1 MANVFSRLRTVVA
14 ELRRRRVFRV
24 AAVYAVVSFVLL
36 GVMDPLFPAL
46 LLPDWADTLV
56 AVLLIAGFPVAVIL
70 AWAYD
75 ITPEGVRRT
84 PTQPE
89 SAAAPAED
97 DAPADDDVPVSAA
110 VDRPA
115 AEPTRREAAANSIA
129 VLPLANFSG
138 KEEDEHLCNG
148 IAEEL
153 INALNQVDGLRVA
166 SRGSCFRFRGK
177 TADARQVGR
186 ELGVQTVLEGSLR
199 RSGDRLRINVQ
210 LADTRDGFDIW
221 SGSYDR
227 QFTDIFEL
235 QDEISL
241 SIVDAL
247 RVELPGGEKAELVTA
262 PTADVTAYEFYLRGR
277 QFFHE
282 RRKKSLRFARQMFQ
296 KAIEIDPEYALAYAG
311 LADSCS
317 LVAHWYQDAGEGGNI
332 EEADMASQRAIE
344 LAPELGQTHASRGF
358 VLFLMNRLDE
368 AMQEFDTA
376 IELDPKQFD
385 ARYFQARVC
394 YQQGEL
400 ERAVEL
406 FEEAARA
413 REDHEARYFAAQT
426 YTALGRE
433 EAAKEAYERALPVI
447 DKHLELNPHD
457 ARAWTMAAVSNSRLG
472 DREHG
477 LASAERALEAD
488 PEDAAVLYNVA
499 CFYALEGEPDRAIE
513 CLESS
518 SRAGFAHQ
526 EWIEHDPDLD
536 SIRDDPRFQALMAGS
551 S

>member
-1 MANVFSRLRTVVA
+1 MSNVFSKLRTVVA
-14 ELRRRRVFRV
+14 EFRRRRVFRV

-36 GVMDPLFPAL
+36 GVMDALFPAL

-84 PTQPE
+84 PSQPE
-89 SAAAPAED
+89 GAAAPAE
-97 DAPADDDVPVSAA
+97 
-110 VDRPA
+110 
-115 AEPTRREAAANSIA
+115 ANSIA

-235 QDEISL
+235 QDEISR

-296 KAIEIDPEYALAYAG
+296 KAIEIDPAYALAYAG

-317 LVAHWYQDAGEGGNI
+317 LVAHWYQDAREGTNI
-332 EEADMASQRAIE
+332 EEADVASQRAIE

-477 LASAERALEAD
+477 LASASHTR
-488 PEDAAVLYNVA
+488 
-499 CFYALEGEPDRAIE
+499 
-513 CLESS
+513 S
-518 SRAGFAHQ
+518 
-526 EWIEHDPDLD
+526 
-536 SIRDDPRFQALMAGS
+536 GS
-551 S
+551 STIPTWIPFETTPASRRSWPGALRLATEE